1 MKKIVFLFIL
11 TVFLSSCWDDQEK
24 KIIKNYETVVIG
36 TWTVD
41 LNDKYIWYTKGAKQI
56 MLATKSPGRINY
68 LKKNLWD
75 KVYAWELLASLW
87 SEEAKSWY
95 NTAQN
100 IVGKLVTLKQ
110 NTTKALDSQI
120 DATKVKIESVK
131 AQIKWIDTGLKD
143 TKSITTSQLNLA
155 KANLKETK
163 NELAIK
169 KENILAGAQSSITH
183 TSIISINTVGFVENL
198 LWMDKKND
206 NFNNKIDNYLWRK
219 DSNQLSNTEE
229 LFRKLKPVYLDYKTF
244 YDKEI
249 EDKKPSEQKIM
260 EWLKKAKNLLEK
272 EKKILD
278 ETYTVIDNSIENI
291 NMPATMINDLKSKVT
306 TLWQNIEKTL
316 LSTSWETMLWVSWT
330 IENLKNFET
339 QKRKAISI
347 LEKQVIQYE
356 SMALWKVNNVS
367 TKQQVTILWL
377 KEANS
382 GLKALIAQK
391 NAKLKEID
399 MKISEALWQKSQSRV
414 MINNWN
420 IIAPFSGIIVNKMS
434 EEWQIINAWMPIYEL
449 ADNSI
454 IKIKIS
460 VPKKNISNLSIWDE
474 LNVVVEST
482 NKTYVWKI
490 SNISLSANII
500 TKKYEVELKLSNDK
514 KDIPV
519 WEMVVVSFNLED
531 ISNENLNQ
539 NIIKIPNSAIIERFM
554 TPWVYIL
561 VNNTVEF
568 KQIKILKMWEFYS
581 NVEWLEIWKKIITKW
596 KENIFDWEILK

>member
-1 MKKIVFLFIL
+1 LVIEAHSIL
-11 TVFLSSCWDDQEK
+11 NVSNIFANDVAPSITV
-24 KIIKNYETVVIG
+24 IIG

-110 NTTKALDSQI
+110 NTTKALNSQI

-272 EKKILD
+272 EKKLLD
-278 ETYTVIDNSIENI
+278 ET
-291 NMPATMINDLKSKVT
+291 
-306 TLWQNIEKTL
+306 
-316 LSTSWETMLWVSWT
+316 
-330 IENLKNFET
+330 
-339 QKRKAISI
+339 
-347 LEKQVIQYE
+347 
-356 SMALWKVNNVS
+356 
-367 TKQQVTILWL
+367 
-377 KEANS
+377 
-382 GLKALIAQK
+382 
-391 NAKLKEID
+391 
-399 MKISEALWQKSQSRV
+399 
-414 MINNWN
+414 
-420 IIAPFSGIIVNKMS
+420 
-434 EEWQIINAWMPIYEL
+434 
-449 ADNSI
+449 
-454 IKIKIS
+454 
-460 VPKKNISNLSIWDE
+460 
-474 LNVVVEST
+474 
-482 NKTYVWKI
+482 
-490 SNISLSANII
+490 
-500 TKKYEVELKLSNDK
+500 
-514 KDIPV
+514 
-519 WEMVVVSFNLED
+519 
-531 ISNENLNQ
+531 
-539 NIIKIPNSAIIERFM
+539 
-554 TPWVYIL
+554 
-561 VNNTVEF
+561 
-568 KQIKILKMWEFYS
+568 
-581 NVEWLEIWKKIITKW
+581 
-596 KENIFDWEILK
+596 

>member
-110 NTTKALDSQI
+110 NTTKALNSQI

>member
-24 KIIKNYETVVIG
+24 KIIKNYETVIIG

-87 SEEAKSWY
+87 SEEAESWY

-131 AQIKWIDTGLKD
+131 AQIKWINTGLKD

-278 ETYTVIDNSIENI
+278 ETYTVIDNSIENVH
-291 NMPATMINDLKSKVT
+291 MPATMINDLKSKVT